1 MIDITGID
9 CYTAGYWVVEA
20 RGMRNKKTKQNAPKR
35 KALGSHK
42 HTHKAKGSG
51 FCNPRAVIHQGVAL
65 TDYMDQLQ

>member
-35 KALGSHK
+35 KALGSRK

-51 FCNPRAVIHQGVAL
+51 FCNPRE
-65 TDYMDQLQ
+65 